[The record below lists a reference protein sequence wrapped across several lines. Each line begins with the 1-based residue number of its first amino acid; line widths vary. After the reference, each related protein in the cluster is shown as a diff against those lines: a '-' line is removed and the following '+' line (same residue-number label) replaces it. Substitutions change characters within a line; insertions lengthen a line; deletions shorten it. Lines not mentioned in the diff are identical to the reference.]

1 MRNEQPGGSRRK
13 PKEGDGG
20 GGGRQG
26 EATRFRR
33 GERSG
38 KGVQRS
44 GKGNDLRGLSGGPGR
59 ARRIFFIGGAEGG
72 GGLVAGAGPSVGGMA
87 GGGALGPGD
96 VACLVGYFAAM
107 FGVGLRAS
115 CPARGGG
122 GAGRGGA
129 RCGAE
134 GAGGRGEEYFLADRA
149 ASWWAV
155 AASVFSSNIGAEH
168 FVGLAGTAA
177 FSGVAVGFYEWGAVL
192 CIFVLAYLFLP
203 VFLQSAVAT
212 MPEFLERRY
221 SPGVR
226 TVTVW
231 LSLVLYVLTK
241 IGGTLYAGD
250 LILQQVLGVD
260 PKFAAISLI
269 AVTTLYTAAGGL
281 LAVIQTEIV
290 QTVVLLVGGIA
301 MLGVSMAE
309 VGGYGGLQTGLQ
321 GLVPETYFHIFRP
334 ASDPDFPWTGL
345 AFGYFVLS
353 IWYWSCDQVMVQR
366 ALAARNVQHGRAGCI
381 GASALKLLPGFLMAF
396 PGMAARLLMTRAGA
410 ITPESE
416 KVVYDG
422 AFPWMVMH
430 VMPRNTRG
438 LIIAA
443 MLSALMSSLASIFNS
458 CSTIAALDVYKVMK
472 PAASERE
479 LVLFG
484 RCAVAVVAVLSI
496 LWLPVIPLFNQN
508 MFLAVQRPS
517 GYSAPPLLCLFLY
530 GVLSQRVNAF
540 GALVCLGVGLSVGAL
555 KFLLECIELA
565 NPGMFNGAPALAVF
579 VHFNFLNYATISF
592 VICSAIMWIAS
603 IWHDARGGASP
614 RKDVSAFLWRRSL
627 YDRLME
633 HTLYSPAT
641 SPELSPDEEDG
652 GAGELALTPRR
663 KNEAEDATLVF
674 NSGASEGSSTGKGM
688 GSGRRGRGADRGSRK
703 TSGRGAP
710 RKWGFRRWKV
720 TIDIAAAA
728 VLVLDLL
735 ILFLLA

>member
-1 MRNEQPGGSRRK
+1 M
-13 PKEGDGG
+13 
-20 GGGRQG
+20 
-26 EATRFRR
+26 
-33 GERSG
+33 
-38 KGVQRS
+38 
-44 GKGNDLRGLSGGPGR
+44 
-59 ARRIFFIGGAEGG
+59 GA
-72 GGLVAGAGPSVGGMA
+72 A
-87 GGGALGPGD
+87 GALGPWD

-115 CPARGGG
+115 CPPRGGAAGG
-122 GAGRGGA
+122 GAGAGAGHCGGA
-129 RCGAE
+129 GRSLSG
-134 GAGGRGEEYFLADRA
+134 GAGGGPGRGEAYFLADRA

-221 SPGVR
+221 SPRVR

-231 LSLVLYVLTK
+231 LSLVLYILTK

-260 PKFAAISLI
+260 PRFAAVSLI

-290 QTVVLLVGGIA
+290 QTVVLLVGGVA
-301 MLGVSMAE
+301 MLGVSMSR
-309 VGGYGGLQTGLQ
+309 VGGYAGLQDGLE
-321 GLVPETYFHIFRP
+321 GLVPDTYFHVFRP

-345 AFGYFVLS
+345 ATGYFVLS

-366 ALAARNVQHGRAGCI
+366 ALAARNVQHGRGGLI
-381 GASALKLLPGFLMAF
+381 GAAALKLLPGFLMAF
-396 PGMAARLLMTRAGA
+396 PGMAARLLMTQEGA
-410 ITPESE
+410 IGPDSD

-422 AFPWMVMH
+422 AFPWMVMN
-430 VMPRNTRG
+430 VMPRNSRG

-458 CSTIAALDVYKVMK
+458 CSTIAALDVYKVLK
-472 PAASERE
+472 PTASEKE

-484 RCAVAVVAVLSI
+484 RCAVATVAVLSI
-496 LWLPVIPLFNQN
+496 LWLPVIPLFDQN

-530 GVLSQRVNAF
+530 GVLSRRVNAF
-540 GALVCLGVGLSVGAL
+540 GALTCLAAGLSVGGL
-555 KFLLECIELA
+555 KFLLECVELTS
-565 NPGMFNGAPALAVF
+565 PGMFDGAPALAVF
-579 VHFNFLNYATISF
+579 VHFNFLNYAAISF
-592 VICSAIMWIAS
+592 VVCSAIMWGAS
-603 IWHDARGGASP
+603 LWHDARRGQPA
-614 RKDVSAFLWRRSL
+614 RKDPSPFLWKVRL

-633 HTLYSPAT
+633 QSLYHPAASPGRC
-641 SPELSPDEEDG
+641 DEERG
-652 GAGELALTPRR
+652 GAGVDTELVYSPTKKREDEGAALVSKPGAVEGAAVGSAEVGSRGGARRAGGGGAAGGSSWGFHRWKRLIDVAAVVVLAL
-663 KNEAEDATLVF
+663 DV
-674 NSGASEGSSTGKGM
+674 
-688 GSGRRGRGADRGSRK
+688 
-703 TSGRGAP
+703 
-710 RKWGFRRWKV
+710 
-720 TIDIAAAA
+720 
-728 VLVLDLL
+728 L
-735 ILFLLA
+735 ILALLA

>member
-1 MRNEQPGGSRRK
+1 M
-13 PKEGDGG
+13 
-20 GGGRQG
+20 
-26 EATRFRR
+26 
-33 GERSG
+33 
-38 KGVQRS
+38 
-44 GKGNDLRGLSGGPGR
+44 
-59 ARRIFFIGGAEGG
+59 GA
-72 GGLVAGAGPSVGGMA
+72 AA
-87 GGGALGPGD
+87 ALGPWD

-115 CPARGGG
+115 CSQRGGAAGGSAGAGKGHCAGAGRSASGGG
-122 GAGRGGA
+122 GAGGA
-129 RCGAE
+129 
-134 GAGGRGEEYFLADRA
+134 RGEEYFLADRS

-203 VFLQSAVAT
+203 VFLQSAVVT

-221 SPGVR
+221 SPRVR

-231 LSLVLYVLTK
+231 LSLVLYILTK

-260 PKFAAISLI
+260 PRFAAVSLI

-290 QTVVLLVGGIA
+290 QTVVLLVGGVA
-301 MLGVSMAE
+301 MLGVSMSR
-309 VGGYGGLQTGLQ
+309 VGGYAGLQDGLE
-321 GLVPETYFHIFRP
+321 GLVPDTYFHVFRP

-345 AFGYFVLS
+345 AAGYFVLS

-366 ALAARNVQHGRAGCI
+366 ALAARNVQHGRGGLV
-381 GASALKLLPGFLMAF
+381 GAAALKLLPGFLMAF
-396 PGMAARLLMTRAGA
+396 PGMAARLLMTREGA
-410 ITPESE
+410 IGPESD

-422 AFPWMVMH
+422 AFPWMVMN
-430 VMPRNTRG
+430 VMPLNSRG

-458 CSTIAALDVYKVMK
+458 CATIAALDVYKVLK

-484 RCAVAVVAVLSI
+484 RCAVAAVAVLSI
-496 LWLPVIPLFNQN
+496 LWLPVIPLFDQN

-530 GVLSQRVNAF
+530 GVLSRRVNAF
-540 GALVCLGVGLSVGAL
+540 GALTCLAAGLSVGAF
-555 KFLLECIELA
+555 KFLLECVELTS
-565 NPGMFNGAPALAVF
+565 PGMFDGVPTLAGF
-579 VHFNFLNYATISF
+579 VHFNFLNYAAISF
-592 VICSAIMWIAS
+592 VVCSAIMWGAS
-603 IWHDARGGASP
+603 LWFDARGGQP
-614 RKDVSAFLWRRSL
+614 VRKDPSPFLWNLSL

-633 HTLYSPAT
+633 HSLYRPAT
-641 SPELSPDEEDG
+641 SPGRFDEERG
-652 GAGELALTPRR
+652 GAGVDTELVYSPTKKREDEGAAL
-663 KNEAEDATLVF
+663 VS
-674 NSGASEGSSTGKGM
+674 NSGAGEGAAVGSSEARNKG
-688 GSGRRGRGADRGSRK
+688 GSQRGGRGGQG
-703 TSGRGAP
+703 GRVGCP
-710 RKWGFRRWKV
+710 SWGFRRWKRL
-720 TIDIAAAA
+720 IDVAAVV
-728 VLVLDLL
+728 VLVLDVL
-735 ILFLLA
+735 ILALLA